1 MSVLLGLMLAAT
13 GGAADDAPKG
23 PAEAIA
29 LADAHPERST
39 RGVYRMTV
47 AAAERNPNALYLNSS
62 ADYRAP
68 DDVTFRLTPSAARTL
83 EKRLGAP
90 PEVALI
96 GKTVTVH
103 GDIRAVP
110 IVNSFGGQPRS
121 FNRYQHSVL
130 VREASQLT
138 VE

>member
-13 GGAADDAPKG
+13 GAAVDVTPKD

-47 AAAERNPNALYLNSS
+47 AAAERNPKALYLNSS
-62 ADYRAP
+62 TDYRAP
-68 DDVTFRLTPSAARTL
+68 DDMTFRLTSSAARTL
-83 EKRLGAP
+83 EKRLGAK

-96 GKTVTVH
+96 GRTVTVR

-110 IVNSFGGQPRS
+110 IVNTFGGRPRS

-130 VREASQLT
+130 VHDASQLS